1 MVGAHKLT
9 DAMTEQVQRFAR
21 ALSLAQRGEPTGV
34 HQARVASRRIREILP
49 IVETWEFVDEESAAR
64 PRRRR
69 KDVRRVA
76 AALGD
81 VRELDVTL
89 RVLAEAAA
97 RHEWQ
102 PDVVAAVSEGLSSD
116 RTSRLVDLKDA
127 LEHVGAR
134 TFVRDLRRAA
144 EGRPPKGVVLEVA
157 MRMRRQ
163 ARASELAATLR
174 ALGTLYVPDRLHAVR
189 LAAKKLRYSLE
200 TQRAVKRAAV
210 AREIR
215 VLTGI
220 QEELGYLH
228 DLQVL
233 QDRLRSVARQAH
245 RTELRRM
252 NADIERECR
261 ALHARIITRAQAWL
275 KMADRLAEN

>member
-245 RTELRRM
+245 RAELRRM